1 MTTKYINAAGEL
13 KEAELSAEQ
22 VEKLK
27 AKGVVV
33 IEAKKPRIHIS
44 DSACTSC
51 EG

>member
-27 AKGVVV
+27 AKGVQV
-33 IEAKKPRIHIS
+33 IEAKKPRIHVS
-44 DSACTSC
+44 DTVCEACS
-51 EG
+51 G